1 MLTFLC
7 NLSIVLTN
15 CFDVHGKEEEEE
27 GGKWRRLFLVVGER
41 KGTERHR

>member
-15 CFDVHGKEEEEE
+15 CFDVHGKEEEEDGGE
-27 GGKWRRLFLVVGER
+27 VEKVVSGGGGKER
-41 KGTERHR
+41 NIKA